1 MTPKLYLPS
10 ANPPLFRHLS
20 TIGVSLG
27 GVFVAFDG
35 FSRWTGLSTTPPLSR
50 GLGLSLDDSAALSR
64 IPPLCRRLTW
74 TTPPLFLHLSST
86 MNHERGVSLLVA
98 LVDGEKPLS
107 LSRRVTSTT
116 PPLFLHLSSTMK
128 HAASLF
134 WWFSAKVKNLN
145 PCLERAHVDEES
157 VHRVERCDRSSVQTH
172 VCSRRWYS
180 IEDTIRNPLER
191 WIKGGVVC
199 SVLSKVHLAK
209 EFNALQVPVFGSSWS
224 ADKPA
229 EKPTDRR
236 ERRTWTPSED
246 AVLISSWIAA
256 YYAASPKVAPGEE
269 REASNCKQR
278 WHKINDLVSKFSGS
292 YEAATREKTSGQNE
306 VDVLKHAHEIF
317 YNIYK
322 KKFTLEHAWKKLRN
336 D

>member
-35 FSRWTGLSTTPPLSR
+35 FSRWTALSTTPPLSR

-74 TTPPLFLHLSST
+74 TTPPLFLHLSSM
-86 MNHERGVSLLVA
+86 MNHERGVYLLVA

-128 HAASLF
+128 HAASLS

-209 EFNALQVPVFGSSWS
+209 EFNALQV
-224 ADKPA
+224 
-229 EKPTDRR
+229 
-236 ERRTWTPSED
+236 
-246 AVLISSWIAA
+246 
-256 YYAASPKVAPGEE
+256 
-269 REASNCKQR
+269 N
-278 WHKINDLVSKFSGS
+278 
-292 YEAATREKTSGQNE
+292 
-306 VDVLKHAHEIF
+306 
-317 YNIYK
+317 
-322 KKFTLEHAWKKLRN
+322 FTLSGIELI
-336 D
+336 

>member
-1 MTPKLYLPS
+1 MTPKLFLPS

-27 GVFVAFDG
+27 GMFVAVDG

-50 GLGLSLDDSAALSR
+50 GLSLSLDDSAALSR

-107 LSRRVTSTT
+107 LFRRVTSTT

-128 HAASLF
+128 HAASLS

-157 VHRVERCDRSSVQTH
+157 VHRVER
-172 VCSRRWYS
+172 
-180 IEDTIRNPLER
+180 

-209 EFNALQVPVFGSSWS
+209 EFNALQ
-224 ADKPA
+224 
-229 EKPTDRR
+229 
-236 ERRTWTPSED
+236 
-246 AVLISSWIAA
+246 
-256 YYAASPKVAPGEE
+256 
-269 REASNCKQR
+269 NC
-278 WHKINDLVSKFSGS
+278 
-292 YEAATREKTSGQNE
+292 T
-306 VDVLKHAHEIF
+306 
-317 YNIYK
+317 
-322 KKFTLEHAWKKLRN
+322 
-336 D
+336 